1 MVKGYDP
8 RGKSFSQYIGFD
20 LIGSTHQGLGVQ
32 VMLPAKKMDPSKAS
46 YFHGPL
52 LIYAF

>member
-8 RGKSFSQYIGFD
+8 RGKSVSQYIGFD
-20 LIGSTHQGLGVQ
+20 LILS
-32 VMLPAKKMDPSKAS
+32 AKKMDPSKAS